1 MVDVVPFRLISSRWS
16 VGRVMAH
23 GTGNRLAQLG
33 KGDRATHHGTGNRSN
48 GNRLTEDSTELRIHY
63 LLLFL
68 WRESIIAVR
77 VLCWDNFLCLP
88 DITIS
93 LIYIGIPSDVSG
105 CFLIGFT

>member
-1 MVDVVPFRLISSRWS
+1 MVDVVPFRLISSRWA

-77 VLCWDNFLCLP
+77 VLCWDNFEGSRGVYGHRTKSKLNGRAL
-88 DITIS
+88 
-93 LIYIGIPSDVSG
+93 
-105 CFLIGFT
+105 

>member
-1 MVDVVPFRLISSRWS
+1 
-16 VGRVMAH
+16 MAH

-77 VLCWDNFLCLP
+77 VLCWDNFEEIDVMWL
-88 DITIS
+88 S
-93 LIYIGIPSDVSG
+93 LEAP
-105 CFLIGFT
+105 FLRNCQ

>member
-77 VLCWDNFLCLP
+77 VLCWDNFEEIDVMWL
-88 DITIS
+88 S
-93 LIYIGIPSDVSG
+93 LKAP
-105 CFLIGFT
+105 FLRNCQ